1 MSYYAVTYSDSLS
14 HHGIKGQKWGQRRF
28 QNSDGS
34 LTDAGRSR
42 YGSGFIRS
50 RIESGRNYRLAKKAA
65 KAARKARD
73 NKAYKEVEN
82 AENSIEKRYRRGQ
95 NLSKKD
101 LAREEAAYRKYDSA
115 LAKSKAQYQKDI
127 HDAKANRYRPGKSKT
142 DNYDARSKNPLLGR
156 QINASYEDRVARGEK
171 LRSQGRTKAGA
182 IGRYIGRDILVGMA
196 AAPLAGAATAH
207 YLSTGNPIASHLLSG
222 ALGAYEVSS
231 LIRTYQDIADM
242 NTYDDSK
249 RR

>member
-1 MSYYAVTYSDSLS
+1 MSYYAVTYSSSLS
-14 HHGIKGQKWGQRRF
+14 HHGIKGQKWGRRRY
-28 QNSDGS
+28 QYEDGS
-34 LTDAGRSR
+34 LTADGRRR
-42 YGSGFIRS
+42 YGFGERIRA
-50 RIESGRNYRLAKKAA
+50 RAQYKIDKKAA

-115 LAKSKAQYQKDI
+115 LAKSKEQYQKDI

-249 RR
+249 RK